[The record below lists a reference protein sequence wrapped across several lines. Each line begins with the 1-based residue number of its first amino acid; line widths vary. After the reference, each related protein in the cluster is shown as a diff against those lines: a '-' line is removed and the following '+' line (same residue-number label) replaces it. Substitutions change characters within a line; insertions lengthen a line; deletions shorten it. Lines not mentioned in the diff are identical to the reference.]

1 MLNKKAGVL
10 LAVLVIVAAGGATA
24 LYALSDRD
32 SNSAY
37 HSEDTTGRLSVYG
50 NANNDDYLDS
60 DDIAVLEAIIANPT
74 EVKDHPL
81 ADANQDGNVDQRDID
96 MVKQM
101 IAGETMEIYVLQQY
115 SGSPETVKID
125 YPITANVCVAGYEA
139 LTIMKAIG
147 AKSAICALSGASGNS
162 FDPILY
168 SDVYDLPKIGG
179 TVWTVNTEQIPE
191 YGVKTIIT
199 MDSKSYIP
207 NYEVISA
214 ADVNIVRITAANGLT
229 SLSGIVTLGFLTQH
243 QETAN
248 ELIAFYEGIMKTIGE
263 KVNGIGES
271 DRATSLF
278 VTMSNYVEGPL
289 SDYYGSSELAGSNNL
304 ADWTDKERQQFKI
317 GEEWLWDEKYQA
329 QFIVHS
335 RALGLGGTVNVQEQW
350 DKYSVYFHDMDAY
363 KNGGY
368 FMLNSALPV
377 VMRIAFMA
385 EQFYPDLFEDGWAEE
400 LLQHYFYTFMD
411 NLRDSG
417 YNVSQGNWV
426 VTAANLKQAGS

>member
-1 MLNKKAGVL
+1 
-10 LAVLVIVAAGGATA
+10 
-24 LYALSDRD
+24 
-32 SNSAY
+32 
-37 HSEDTTGRLSVYG
+37 
-50 NANNDDYLDS
+50 
-60 DDIAVLEAIIANPT
+60 
-74 EVKDHPL
+74 
-81 ADANQDGNVDQRDID
+81 
-96 MVKQM
+96 
-101 IAGETMEIYVLQQY
+101 
-115 SGSPETVKID
+115 
-125 YPITANVCVAGYEA
+125 
-139 LTIMKAIG
+139 
-147 AKSAICALSGASGNS
+147 
-162 FDPILY
+162 
-168 SDVYDLPKIGG
+168 
-179 TVWTVNTEQIPE
+179 
-191 YGVKTIIT
+191 
-199 MDSKSYIP
+199 
-207 NYEVISA
+207 
-214 ADVNIVRITAANGLT
+214 
-229 SLSGIVTLGFLTQH
+229 
-243 QETAN
+243 AN